1 MELTEYLNVRD
12 EITRRGYGHD
22 IEWSESVGAPVSAEL
37 FAQEHA
43 FVVCNSGM
51 RAQIAS
57 TIYRKVMGALLDGA
71 HPSTVFGH
79 KGKSEAMWSVWRD
92 RAEWFARYHLA
103 DDKVAFLGSLPWI
116 GEITKWHLAKN
127 FGVDVVKPDRHLV
140 RVAARY
146 GTDPNTLC
154 VRLAQASGDR
164 IATVDTVIWRA
175 CNLGV
180 IDVNASN

>member
-1 MELTEYLNVRD
+1 MELSEYLQLRA
-12 EITRRGYGHD
+12 EITQRGYGDD
-22 IEWSESVGAPVSAEL
+22 IAWSESVGAPGSAEL

-57 TIYRKVMGALLDGA
+57 TIYRKVMGALLDGQ

-79 KGKSEAMWSVWRD
+79 KGKSEAMWAVWQN
-92 RAEWFARYHLA
+92 RADWFSRYWAA

-116 GEITKWHLAKN
+116 GDITKWHLAKN
-127 FGVDVVKPDRHLV
+127 FGVDAVKPDRHLV

-146 GTDPNTLC
+146 ETDPTTLC
-154 VRLAQASGDR
+154 ARLARASGDR
-164 IATVDTVIWRA
+164 IGTVDTVIWRA
-175 CNLGV
+175 CNLG
-180 IDVNASN
+180 IITLNNSN